1 MSIYYSAESL
11 ATSETVGSETSTRYI
26 EKYTSDLRS
35 MATTT
40 TEYTSE
46 SSIPAGETN
55 DNHITSTESVKYTTV
70 KGIIEHSSNL
80 FKSIVITVCLA
91 LCVVDNVVPLL
102 FKENYWTGRTTGI
115 LRVHY
120 LYIET
125 HK

>member
-70 KGIIEHSSNL
+70 KGIIEHS
-80 FKSIVITVCLA
+80 
-91 LCVVDNVVPLL
+91 
-102 FKENYWTGRTTGI
+102 
-115 LRVHY
+115 
-120 LYIET
+120 
-125 HK
+125 